1 MMQLATQIEE
11 LALDFGRRF
20 SDVAPNPPIDC
31 PDRLREMVVAAA
43 IGSGVRY
50 DLASSMAKTLV
61 EDPSSQQIELVSERH
76 RFPNQTKAR
85 LNALFADQ
93 TSMLDAAVAWL
104 DRPKCVFK
112 NRKLMAKLVPGLG
125 PKQSSFLFSCT
136 GYGQEIAVLDRHI
149 LKYLQLVG
157 LTDISNMP
165 SSWKKYEEIE
175 AEFLSYSAQNC
186 IRADALDLAIW
197 ITMKAAGRR
206 TTECAQ

>member
-1 MMQLATQIEE
+1 MRFAEQIEE
-11 LALDFGRRF
+11 VALDFGRRF
-20 SDVAPNPPIDC
+20 SGVAPNKPIDC
-31 PDRLREMVVAAA
+31 PDRLREMVISAA

-61 EDPSSQQIELVSERH
+61 EDPSSQQIELVSQRH

-85 LNALFADQ
+85 LNALLADQ
-93 TSMLDAAVAWL
+93 ASMLDATIAWL
-104 DRPKCVFK
+104 DRPQCVFR
-112 NRKLMAKLVPGLG
+112 NRRLMTELVPGLG

-149 LKYLQLVG
+149 LKYLQLIGVTV
-157 LTDISNMP
+157 LSKMP

-175 AEFLSYSAQNC
+175 TKFLSYSARND

-197 ITMKAAGRR
+197 ITMKATGRR
-206 TTECAQ
+206 ATECVQ